1 MGRPEGA
8 IEAYLVD
15 RVKALGGE
23 VRKVQWIGRKGAPDR
38 LIWWDFPH
46 VAFVEVKA
54 PGVDLDHRSLQGR
67 EIARMRRDGWPVYVV
82 NSREQVDFVLDMVRS
97 GLTYE

>member
-15 RVKALGGE
+15 QVKALGGE

-46 VAFVEVKA
+46 VAFIEVKA
-54 PGVDLDHRSLQGR
+54 PGVGIDHRSLQGR

-82 NSREQVDFVLDMVRS
+82 NSREQVDRVVYAVSHGSPLD
-97 GLTYE
+97 